1 MESFDSLITTIIL
14 AAFALLVIKMII
26 VVVPQQS
33 AFVIQRMGKY
43 HETLQPG
50 LGFMIPF
57 IDVIAYRHSL
67 KEVPMDVEPQICI
80 TRDNT
85 QVQIDGI
92 LYYQI
97 TDPVKASYGT
107 SDYEMAIE
115 QLAKTTLRSE
125 VGKRELDKLL
135 EERADINGAVSSAI
149 DEASPNWGVKV
160 LRYEVKDIT
169 PPEAVLRAMQMQITA
184 EREKRA
190 KIAQSEGARQE
201 EINLAD
207 GERQAAIA
215 KSEGDQQASIN
226 RAKGE
231 AAAILSIADASA
243 EAIRKIADAIQAPGG
258 DQAVSLKVAERYIEA
273 FSNLAKTNNTM
284 IIPADLSNIASL
296 ITTAMAAAKASG
308 SK

>member
-1 MESFDSLITTIIL
+1 MDSFDSLITTIIL
-14 AAFALLVIKMII
+14 AVFALLVIKMII

-296 ITTAMAAAKASG
+296 ITTAMSAAKASS

>member
-1 MESFDSLITTIIL
+1 MDSFDSLITTIIL
-14 AAFALLVIKMII
+14 AGFALLVIKMIV

-50 LGFMIPF
+50 LGFVIPF

-107 SDYEMAIE
+107 SDFEMAIE

-243 EAIRKIADAIQAPGG
+243 EAIRKIADAIQSPGG

-273 FSNLAKTNNTM
+273 FANLAKTNNTM

>member
-1 MESFDSLITTIIL
+1 MDSFDSLITTIIL
-14 AAFALLVIKMII
+14 AAFALLVIKMVI

-107 SDYEMAIE
+107 SDFEMAIE

-273 FSNLAKTNNTM
+273 FANLAKTNNTM

-308 SK
+308 S